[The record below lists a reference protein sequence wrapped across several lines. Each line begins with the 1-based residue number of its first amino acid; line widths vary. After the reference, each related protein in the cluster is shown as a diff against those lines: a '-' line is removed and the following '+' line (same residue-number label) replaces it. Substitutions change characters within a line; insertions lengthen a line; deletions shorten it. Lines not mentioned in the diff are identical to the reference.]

1 MALSDKE
8 QRLLEQLEAALA
20 AEDPKLANTLRG
32 TTTRTLHRRRAAIAG
47 LGFVIGLAALIGG
60 MQLSI
65 FVSVIGF
72 VVMLVSTVVALSSW
86 RLVDT
91 EAQSPGQAPDSG
103 LPHPLR
109 RSRAPHSQATPKHA
123 LPPVRSSL

>member
-65 FVSVIGF
+65 AVSVIGF
-72 VVMLVSTVVALSSW
+72 VIMLASTVVAISSW
-86 RLVDT
+86 RVVET
-91 EAQSPGQAPDSG
+91 ESQGRAPDPDSAVTDR
-103 LPHPLR
+103 LDERWR
-109 RSRAPHSQATPKHA
+109 RDDGF
-123 LPPVRSSL
+123 

>member
-20 AEDPKLANTLRG
+20 AEDPKLASTLRG

-47 LGFVIGLAALIGG
+47 LGFVLGLAALIGG

-65 FVSVIGF
+65 IVSVLGF
-72 VVMLVSTVVALSSW
+72 VVMLVATVIAISSW
-86 RLVDT
+86 RVVET
-91 EAQSPGQAPDSG
+91 ESQGRGSDPDSVITDR
-103 LPHPLR
+103 LDERWR
-109 RSRAPHSQATPKHA
+109 RDEF
-123 LPPVRSSL
+123 

>member
-86 RLVDT
+86 RVVET
-91 EAQSPGQAPDSG
+91 QAQSRGRAPDSA
-103 LPHPLR
+103 LTDLDDRWR
-109 RSRAPHSQATPKHA
+109 RDEGF
-123 LPPVRSSL
+123 

>member
-20 AEDPKLANTLRG
+20 AEDPKLASTLRG

-47 LGFVIGLAALIGG
+47 LGFVLGLTALIGG

-65 FVSVIGF
+65 IVSVLGF
-72 VVMLVSTVVALSSW
+72 VVMLVATVIAISSW
-86 RLVDT
+86 RVVESESQGRGAD
-91 EAQSPGQAPDSG
+91 PDSVITDR
-103 LPHPLR
+103 LDERWR
-109 RSRAPHSQATPKHA
+109 RDEF
-123 LPPVRSSL
+123 

>member
-20 AEDPKLANTLRG
+20 AEDPKLASTLRG

-65 FVSVIGF
+65 VVSVIGF
-72 VVMLVSTVVALSSW
+72 IVMLVATVVALSSW
-86 RLVDT
+86 RVVET
-91 EAQSPGQAPDSG
+91 ESQGRVPDHDSPVTDRLDERWRGDDF
-103 LPHPLR
+103 
-109 RSRAPHSQATPKHA
+109 
-123 LPPVRSSL
+123 

>member
-86 RLVDT
+86 RVVET
-91 EAQSPGQAPDSG
+91 ESQSRGQAPDSA
-103 LPHPLR
+103 LTDLDDRWR
-109 RSRAPHSQATPKHA
+109 RDEGF
-123 LPPVRSSL
+123 

>member
-32 TTTRTLHRRRAAIAG
+32 TTNRTLHRRRAAIAG
-47 LGFVIGLAALIGG
+47 LGFVIGLATLIGG
-60 MQLSI
+60 MQVAW

-72 VVMLVSTVVALSSW
+72 LIMLAATVVAISSW
-86 RLVDT
+86 RVVET
-91 EAQSPGQAPDSG
+91 QAPSRGPEPDSAFTDR
-103 LPHPLR
+103 LDDPWR
-109 RSRAPHSQATPKHA
+109 RGDDAF
-123 LPPVRSSL
+123 

>member
-20 AEDPKLANTLRG
+20 AEDPKLASTLRG

-65 FVSVIGF
+65 VVSVIGF
-72 VVMLVSTVVALSSW
+72 VIMLAATVVAISSW
-86 RLVDT
+86 RVVET
-91 EAQSPGQAPDSG
+91 QSQGRSPDDSAFTDR
-103 LPHPLR
+103 LDERWR
-109 RSRAPHSQATPKHA
+109 RDEF
-123 LPPVRSSL
+123 

>member
-65 FVSVIGF
+65 AVSVIAIAESPHITPS
-72 VVMLVSTVVALSSW
+72 STQLDTGSIGRMAL
-86 RLVDT
+86 
-91 EAQSPGQAPDSG
+91 
-103 LPHPLR
+103 
-109 RSRAPHSQATPKHA
+109 RSTGVYVPAIST
-123 LPPVRSSL
+123 

>member
-32 TTTRTLHRRRAAIAG
+32 TTNRTLHRRRAAIAG
-47 LGFVIGLAALIGG
+47 LGFVIGLATLIGG
-60 MQLSI
+60 MQVAW

-72 VVMLVSTVVALSSW
+72 LIMLAATVVAISSW
-86 RLVDT
+86 RVV
-91 EAQSPGQAPDSG
+91 ESPQPRRHPETDSAFTDR
-103 LPHPLR
+103 LDEPWR
-109 RSRAPHSQATPKHA
+109 RGDDAF
-123 LPPVRSSL
+123 

>member
-20 AEDPKLANTLRG
+20 AEDPKLASTLRG

-65 FVSVIGF
+65 VVSVIGF
-72 VVMLVSTVVALSSW
+72 VIMLVSTVVAISSW
-86 RLVDT
+86 RVVET
-91 EAQSPGQAPDSG
+91 ESQGRAADAPSAYTDRLDERWG
-103 LPHPLR
+103 R
-109 RSRAPHSQATPKHA
+109 DEF
-123 LPPVRSSL
+123 

>member
-20 AEDPKLANTLRG
+20 AEDPKLASTLRG

-65 FVSVIGF
+65 VVSVIGF
-72 VVMLVSTVVALSSW
+72 VIMLASTVVAISSW
-86 RLVDT
+86 RVVET
-91 EAQSPGQAPDSG
+91 ESQGRGADPDSAINH
-103 LPHPLR
+103 LDERWR
-109 RSRAPHSQATPKHA
+109 RDDGF
-123 LPPVRSSL
+123 

>member
-20 AEDPKLANTLRG
+20 AEDPKLANALRG

-47 LGFVIGLAALIGG
+47 VGFVIGLAALIGG

-65 FVSVIGF
+65 IVSVVGF
-72 VVMLVSTVVALSSW
+72 VIMLVSTVIAISSW
-86 RLVDT
+86 RVVET
-91 EAQSPGQAPDSG
+91 ESHGHTARPDSAVTDR
-103 LPHPLR
+103 LDERWR
-109 RSRAPHSQATPKHA
+109 RDDNF
-123 LPPVRSSL
+123 